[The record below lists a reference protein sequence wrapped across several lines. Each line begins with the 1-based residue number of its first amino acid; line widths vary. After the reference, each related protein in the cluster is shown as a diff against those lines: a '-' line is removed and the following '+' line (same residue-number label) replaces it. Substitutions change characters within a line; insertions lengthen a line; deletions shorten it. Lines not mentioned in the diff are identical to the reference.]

1 MPRQEFRF
9 VIIEQKKVIKVVRIN
24 RNVKKKRMNLST
36 KVDEKG

>member
-24 RNVKKKRMNLST
+24 RNVKKKRMDLST